1 VNIAWVF
8 PGQGSQFV
16 GMGKD
21 IFNNSKIAKNY
32 FQKANKILGYDIKSI
47 ILNGPDKTLKKNY
60 IHPTID
66 LYLKRYH
73 WKNFINKRKYTIG
86 CCRA

>member
-1 VNIAWVF
+1 MGKHDYQVGSLTLNIAWVF

-47 ILNGPDKTLKKNY
+47 ILNGPDKTLKK
-60 IHPTID
+60 TI
-66 LYLKRYH
+66 KH
-73 WKNFINKRKYTIG
+73 VVFFF
-86 CCRA
+86 